1 MPKFLQDFSLNHS
14 YIFFILYI
22 LYFKNSD
29 LICASLYRTGHSL
42 HYTWIGWSSKCP
54 LRITLPNWLSL
65 FLVSLFKIPL
75 SRIFSRFPPNFWRVR
90 VGHALLYGDHQAR
103 EGKSGPL
110 TPGYE
115 CPARSLADNDP
126 AVHLSVCLLATYHQS
141 LWPLTDNCPQT
152 YIFQVSLFFYLV
164 LNSLVILHCIIM
176 PRNLENSNNFATNPS
191 RWYDRNTANDDI
203 GWWVI

>member
-1 MPKFLQDFSLNHS
+1 MQINSFSVSNLTNWTHFPQCFRCLTNVCNVNFQTQIIW
-14 YIFFILYI
+14 YHCI
-22 LYFKNSD
+22 
-29 LICASLYRTGHSL
+29 GHSL
-42 HYTWIGWSSKCP
+42 HYPWTGWSSKCP
-54 LRITLPNWLSL
+54 LHITLPNWLSL

-152 YIFQVSLFFYLV
+152 YIFQVSLFFWSCFEFSCNLALYHHA
-164 LNSLVILHCIIM
+164 SK
-176 PRNLENSNNFATNPS
+176 PRKFK
-191 RWYDRNTANDDI
+191 WFCD
-203 GWWVI
+203 

>member
-1 MPKFLQDFSLNHS
+1 M
-14 YIFFILYI
+14 
-22 LYFKNSD
+22 
-29 LICASLYRTGHSL
+29 
-42 HYTWIGWSSKCP
+42 
-54 LRITLPNWLSL
+54 
-65 FLVSLFKIPL
+65 
-75 SRIFSRFPPNFWRVR
+75 
-90 VGHALLYGDHQAR
+90 GHALLYGDHQAG

-152 YIFQVSLFFYLV
+152 YIFQVSLFFYRV

-176 PRNLENSNNFATNPS
+176 PRNLENSNDFATNPK
-191 RWYDRNTANDDI
+191 DDLI
-203 GWWVI
+203 EMLTMMILGGG